1 MSLLAWYPLIN
12 NGNNQGLDNINLSQ
26 SGNIPF
32 TQGKLGNAATFS
44 ANNSNRFTRPLFK
57 ETTNLSFCAWIKPIS
72 HTSVGYFFTNARA
85 DAAND
90 GWGIGLM
97 TNGKLRYC
105 FGSYTSCHSDV
116 IDDGS
121 WHHVAMTIDENK
133 LAKCY
138 LDGNLI
144 GSSTV
149 ATLPDYT
156 EGQLF
161 CIGAFQYNNS
171 YIYPANAQIQDFRY
185 YNHCLSTMEVKEL
198 AKGLCLHLPLN
209 WGNGN
214 LNMIVNSSNW
224 MNKNMG
230 NTNGSAS
237 NVAYISADVPA
248 GEGYFT
254 FTIDNSSGG
263 SAKANAGKYFIW
275 TNQFGTTTTDNKITD
290 FLTSGETYTYSFY
303 ARASSDTIIRY
314 DSIIESQTYVSQ
326 TTNGRNTNGNLKL
339 TNQWNRYSV
348 TFKWTSTGK
357 LTCCFYGV
365 SIPAGQSVKI
375 DICGLKL
382 EKGTIATPWMSN
394 QKDTIYSELALQNIP
409 IQDTSGY
416 NRNANQVGISYEP
429 DAPRGYNSVKFS
441 ANSNY
446 IKIPSIYP
454 STGNK
459 VYEFTTTIWAK
470 TTTLN
475 GTSPNIICLGL
486 NNFWRFRPVTPGTKV
501 QWLGLV
507 GTTLCTPTY
516 TGTIN
521 LIDGNWH
528 HYALTFKNG
537 IITCYVDGQQIGT
550 TNYSNIATY
559 LTCNNL
565 NWYLSTYDITNENF
579 IGSMSDCRIYATAL
593 SSNDIKRLFNTPF
606 LIDNKGNTYCNNLVE
621 V

>member
-185 YNHCLSTMEVKEL
+185 LY
-198 AKGLCLHLPLN
+198 
-209 WGNGN
+209 
-214 LNMIVNSSNW
+214 
-224 MNKNMG
+224 
-230 NTNGSAS
+230 
-237 NVAYISADVPA
+237 
-248 GEGYFT
+248 
-254 FTIDNSSGG
+254 
-263 SAKANAGKYFIW
+263 
-275 TNQFGTTTTDNKITD
+275 
-290 FLTSGETYTYSFY
+290 YT
-303 ARASSDTIIRY
+303 
-314 DSIIESQTYVSQ
+314 
-326 TTNGRNTNGNLKL
+326 
-339 TNQWNRYSV
+339 
-348 TFKWTSTGK
+348 
-357 LTCCFYGV
+357 
-365 SIPAGQSVKI
+365 
-375 DICGLKL
+375 
-382 EKGTIATPWMSN
+382 
-394 QKDTIYSELALQNIP
+394 
-409 IQDTSGY
+409 
-416 NRNANQVGISYEP
+416 
-429 DAPRGYNSVKFS
+429 
-441 ANSNY
+441 
-446 IKIPSIYP
+446 
-454 STGNK
+454 
-459 VYEFTTTIWAK
+459 
-470 TTTLN
+470 
-475 GTSPNIICLGL
+475 
-486 NNFWRFRPVTPGTKV
+486 
-501 QWLGLV
+501 
-507 GTTLCTPTY
+507 
-516 TGTIN
+516 
-521 LIDGNWH
+521 
-528 HYALTFKNG
+528 
-537 IITCYVDGQQIGT
+537 
-550 TNYSNIATY
+550 
-559 LTCNNL
+559 
-565 NWYLSTYDITNENF
+565 
-579 IGSMSDCRIYATAL
+579 
-593 SSNDIKRLFNTPF
+593 
-606 LIDNKGNTYCNNLVE
+606 
-621 V
+621 